1 MRSTARNNFKN
12 RSLTISDDDVA
23 EFRSIYK
30 KRFGKLLNEEK
41 ARKKLALVV
50 RQLEMIYQP
59 ITSDDL
65 ADLEGKTI

>member
-1 MRSTARNNFKN
+1 MKGTSRNNFKN

-30 KRFGKLLNEEK
+30 KRFGKLLNEEN
-41 ARKKLALVV
+41 ARKKLALIVK
-50 RQLEMIYQP
+50 QLEMIYKP

>member
-1 MRSTARNNFKN
+1 MKGTVKNNFKT

-30 KRFGKLLNEEK
+30 KRFGKLLSEEN

-65 ADLEGKTI
+65 ADLENKTI